1 MSRCSTRSVEDWTL
15 DHARGVVS
23 PARRAS
29 GVGVA
34 GSLLIADGVASAAE
48 LRSGAMRTGDGSSAA
63 FGLDAKSR
71 GEMIGGPR
79 LAEAPPLSR
88 RSRVFCFMARPP
100 G

>member
-15 DHARGVVS
+15 DHARAVVS
-23 PARRAS
+23 SARRAS

-34 GSLLIADGVASAAE
+34 GSLLVADGVAAAE

-88 RSRVFCFMARPP
+88 RSRVSCFMARPP